1 MNAMEARKS
10 RFFKNMFLSYCLII
24 ILSFLIYSGTVIFE
38 AVKVKENQAVKYYE
52 TKAQAFANGMDQQ
65 IYSAQNIITN
75 LNNSSLINK
84 LYMTVQMQN
93 PVDSYLLY
101 QVLNDIRSQKTAGDD
116 FNISDV
122 VLMLNKYNK
131 IYTSDEVIH
140 LSDKVDLSVW
150 SADRLAI
157 TDLNTCLDM
166 NNSQLTFFKKYLIYS
181 GVYQYGSGSE
191 RGIICVLFDNQKI
204 EDMLK
209 SALGEARGYAVY
221 YNGKPVIKAG
231 IEDGR
236 IFKQNSQVSNLISY
250 EIIADKDKFGFEL
263 SDMGSFALLFGF
275 FICLGYL
282 ILAYFFTNKYSSP
295 FEKIRTIVGKEKR
308 EGKNEV
314 EKIVSGVVDLLG
326 ERNGYM
332 QQVHNMS
339 PYASQGIL
347 HSLILG
353 SDGESGNKEYLT
365 DFIQLKRVFFLTAM
379 VDLYY
384 GDRWKKEEAKKAVK
398 AVSLLAEQESDP
410 ELKILCYEKD
420 SLHIYLIFNSNNG
433 ERLEDR
439 LYEFFDKMKKT
450 LNLTC
455 VVTVGADEVK
465 EELEEISVSCD
476 NAMLALEKILWE
488 GRGCIYFHDPQ
499 SDCSMNY
506 YFPKDGVKQ
515 LTKGIKDRD
524 LESISSFFE
533 EIEKK
538 NQMEFDNSVFAGK
551 LLLSELY
558 VTVIKAMQTVWE
570 QCGIPLRRVD
580 ICPPYRTMGEVI
592 SYYSGLVEELF
603 VEMDRSEELREEY
616 FQNDMELIEY
626 INKNDKNPDLSLTQI
641 ADHFSVSS
649 KYVTALVKKRFG
661 MTYLKYVQER
671 RISHATY
678 LLKNSSLPLE
688 KIAEECGYTNMLT
701 FRRNFKAIMACNP
714 SDFRGEKIAEEESL

>member
-24 ILSFLIYSGTVIFE
+24 ILSFLIYSVTVIYE
-38 AVKVKENQAVKYYE
+38 AAKVKENQAVKYYE

-84 LYMTVQMQN
+84 LYMTVQMQS

-101 QVLNDIRSQKTAGDD
+101 QVLNDIRYQKTAGDD

-122 VLMLNKYNK
+122 VLMMNNYNK
-131 IYTSDEVIH
+131 VYTSDEVIH
-140 LSDKVDLSVW
+140 LTDSINLSEW
-150 SADRLAI
+150 NTDRLAI
-157 TDLNTCLDM
+157 TDLNTSLNM

-181 GVYQYGSGSE
+181 GAYQYGSGSQ
-191 RGIICVLFDNQKI
+191 RGIVCVLFENQKI
-204 EDMLK
+204 EEMLK
-209 SALGEARGYAVY
+209 AASGEARGYAVY
-221 YNGKPVIKAG
+221 YNGKPVIQEG
-231 IEDGR
+231 IADGR
-236 IFKQNSQVSNLISY
+236 SFKQTSQVSGAISY
-250 EIIADKDKFGFEL
+250 EIIADHNKFGFEL
-263 SDMGSFALLFGF
+263 SDLGSLALVFGF
-275 FICLGYL
+275 LICVGYL
-282 ILAYFFTNKYSSP
+282 ILAYFFTNRYSSP
-295 FEKIRTIVGKEKR
+295 FEEIRLLVGKDRK
-308 EGKNEV
+308 EGKNEA

-353 SDGESGNKEYLT
+353 SDGESGNKEFLT
-365 DFIQLKRVFFLTAM
+365 DFVQLKRVFFLAAM
-379 VDLYY
+379 VDLYF
-384 GDRWKKEEAKKAVK
+384 GEKWSKDEAKKAVK
-398 AVSLLAEQESDP
+398 AISLLAEQESD
-410 ELKILCYEKD
+410 EEFKILSYKKD
-420 SLHIYLIFNSNNG
+420 SFHVYLIFNSNNG
-433 ERLEDR
+433 ERLEDK

-450 LNLTC
+450 LDSRC
-455 VVTVGADEVK
+455 MVTVGADEVK

-488 GRGCIYFHDPQ
+488 GRGAIYFHDPQ

-515 LTKGIKDRD
+515 LTKGMKDRD
-524 LESISSFFE
+524 RESIRHFFK

-538 NQMEFDNSVFAGK
+538 NQMEFDNSVYAGK

-558 VTVIKAMQTVWE
+558 VTVAKAMQAIWD

-580 ICPPYRTMGEVI
+580 VCPPYRTMDEVI
-592 SYYSGLVEELF
+592 EYYSNLIEGLFIEV
-603 VEMDRSEELREEY
+603 DHSEELREEY
-616 FQNDMELIEY
+616 FQNESELIEY
-626 INKNDKNPDLSLTQI
+626 INKNNKNPDLSLTQI

-671 RISHATY
+671 RISYAID

-714 SDFRGEKIAEEESL
+714 SDFRGEKTTEEES

>member
-24 ILSFLIYSGTVIFE
+24 ILSFLIYSVTVIYE

-84 LYMTVQMQN
+84 LYMTVQMQS

-101 QVLNDIRSQKTAGDD
+101 QVLNDIRYQKTAGDD

-122 VLMLNKYNK
+122 VLMMNNYNK
-131 IYTSDEVIH
+131 VYTSDEVIH
-140 LSDKVDLSVW
+140 LTDSINLSEW
-150 SADRLAI
+150 NTDRLAI
-157 TDLNTCLDM
+157 TDLNTSLNM

-181 GVYQYGSGSE
+181 GAYQYGSGSQ
-191 RGIICVLFDNQKI
+191 RGIVCVLFENQKI
-204 EDMLK
+204 EEMLK
-209 SALGEARGYAVY
+209 AASGEARGYAVY
-221 YNGKPVIKAG
+221 YNGKPVIQEG
-231 IEDGR
+231 IAEGR
-236 IFKQNSQVSNLISY
+236 SFKQTSQVSGAISY
-250 EIIADKDKFGFEL
+250 EIIADHNKFGFEL
-263 SDMGSFALLFGF
+263 SDLGSLALVFGF
-275 FICLGYL
+275 LICVGYL
-282 ILAYFFTNKYSSP
+282 ILAYFFTNRYSSP
-295 FEKIRTIVGKEKR
+295 FEEIRLLVGKDRK
-308 EGKNEV
+308 EGKNEA

-353 SDGESGNKEYLT
+353 SDGESGNKEFLT
-365 DFIQLKRVFFLTAM
+365 DFVQLKRVFFLAAM
-379 VDLYY
+379 VDLYF
-384 GDRWKKEEAKKAVK
+384 GEKWSKDEAKKAVK
-398 AVSLLAEQESDP
+398 AISLLAEQESD
-410 ELKILCYEKD
+410 EEFKILSYKKD
-420 SLHIYLIFNSNNG
+420 SFHVYLIFNSNNG
-433 ERLEDR
+433 ERLEDK

-450 LNLTC
+450 LDSRC
-455 VVTVGADEVK
+455 MVTVGADEVK

-488 GRGCIYFHDPQ
+488 GRGAIYFHDPQ

-515 LTKGIKDRD
+515 LTKGMKDRD
-524 LESISSFFE
+524 RESIRHFFK

-538 NQMEFDNSVFAGK
+538 NQMEFDNSVYAGK

-558 VTVIKAMQTVWE
+558 VTVAKAMQAIWD

-580 ICPPYRTMGEVI
+580 VCPPYRTMDEVI
-592 SYYSGLVEELF
+592 EYYSNLIEGLFIEV
-603 VEMDRSEELREEY
+603 DHSEELREEY
-616 FQNDMELIEY
+616 FQNESELIEY

-671 RISHATY
+671 RISYAID

-714 SDFRGEKIAEEESL
+714 SDFRGEKTTEEES

>member
-24 ILSFLIYSGTVIFE
+24 ILSFLIYSVTVIYE
-38 AVKVKENQAVKYYE
+38 AAKVKENQAVKYYE

-84 LYMTVQMQN
+84 LYMTVQMQS

-101 QVLNDIRSQKTAGDD
+101 QVLNDIRYQKAAGDD

-122 VLMLNKYNK
+122 VLMMNNYNK
-131 IYTSDEVIH
+131 VYTSDEVIH
-140 LSDKVDLSVW
+140 LTDSINLSEW
-150 SADRLAI
+150 NTDRLAI
-157 TDLNTCLDM
+157 TDLNTSLNM

-181 GVYQYGSGSE
+181 GAYQYGSGSQ
-191 RGIICVLFDNQKI
+191 RGIVCVLFENQKI
-204 EDMLK
+204 EEMLK
-209 SALGEARGYAVY
+209 AASGEARGYAVY
-221 YNGKPVIKAG
+221 YNGKPVIKEG
-231 IEDGR
+231 IADGR
-236 IFKQNSQVSNLISY
+236 SFKQTSQVSGAISY
-250 EIIADKDKFGFEL
+250 EIIADHNKFGFEL
-263 SDMGSFALLFGF
+263 SDLGSLALVFGF
-275 FICLGYL
+275 LICVGYL
-282 ILAYFFTNKYSSP
+282 ILAYFFTNRYSSP
-295 FEKIRTIVGKEKR
+295 FEEIRLLVGKDRK
-308 EGKNEV
+308 EGKNEA

-353 SDGESGNKEYLT
+353 SDGESGNKEFLT
-365 DFIQLKRVFFLTAM
+365 DFVQLKRVFFLAAM
-379 VDLYY
+379 VDLYF
-384 GDRWKKEEAKKAVK
+384 GEKWSKDEAKKAVK
-398 AVSLLAEQESDP
+398 AISLLAEQESD
-410 ELKILCYEKD
+410 EEFKILSYKKD
-420 SLHIYLIFNSNNG
+420 SFHVYLIFNSNNG
-433 ERLEDR
+433 ERLEDK

-450 LNLTC
+450 LDSRC
-455 VVTVGADEVK
+455 MVTVGADEVK

-488 GRGCIYFHDPQ
+488 GRGAIYFHDPQ

-515 LTKGIKDRD
+515 LTKGMKDRD
-524 LESISSFFE
+524 RESIRHFFK

-538 NQMEFDNSVFAGK
+538 NQMEFDNSVYAGK

-558 VTVIKAMQTVWE
+558 VTVAKAMQAIWD

-580 ICPPYRTMGEVI
+580 VCPPYRTMDEVI
-592 SYYSGLVEELF
+592 EYYSNLIEGLFIEV
-603 VEMDRSEELREEY
+603 DHSEELREEY
-616 FQNDMELIEY
+616 FQNESELIEY

-671 RISHATY
+671 RISYAID

-714 SDFRGEKIAEEESL
+714 SDFRGEKTTEEES

>member
-1 MNAMEARKS
+1 MEARKS

-24 ILSFLIYSGTVIFE
+24 ILSFLIYSVTVIYE
-38 AVKVKENQAVKYYE
+38 AAKVKENQAVKYYE

-84 LYMTVQMQN
+84 LYMTVQMQS

-101 QVLNDIRSQKTAGDD
+101 QVLNDIRYQKTAGDD

-122 VLMLNKYNK
+122 VLMLNNYNK
-131 IYTSDEVIH
+131 VYTSDEVIH
-140 LSDKVDLSVW
+140 LSDRIDLSEW
-150 SADRLAI
+150 KTDRLAI
-157 TDLNTCLDM
+157 TDLNTSLNM

-181 GVYQYGSGSE
+181 GAYQYGSGSQ
-191 RGIICVLFDNQKI
+191 RGIICVLFENQKI
-204 EDMLK
+204 EEMLK
-209 SALGEARGYAVY
+209 AASGEARGYAVY
-221 YNGKPVIKAG
+221 YNGKPVIKEG

-236 IFKQNSQVSNLISY
+236 SFKQTSQVSSAISY
-250 EIIADKDKFGFEL
+250 EIFADYNKFGFEF
-263 SDMGSFALLFGF
+263 SDLGSIALVFGF
-275 FICLGYL
+275 LICVGYL
-282 ILAYFFTNKYSSP
+282 ILAYFFTNRYSSP
-295 FEKIRTIVGKEKR
+295 FEKIRLLVGKDSK
-308 EGKNEV
+308 EGKNEA

-347 HSLILG
+347 HSLVLG
-353 SDGESGNKEYLT
+353 SDGESGNKEFLT
-365 DFIQLKRVFFLTAM
+365 DFVQLKRVFFLAAM
-379 VDLYY
+379 VDLYF
-384 GDRWKKEEAKKAVK
+384 GEKWSKDEAKKAVK
-398 AVSLLAEQESDP
+398 AISMLAEQESD
-410 ELKILCYEKD
+410 EEFKILSYKKD
-420 SLHIYLIFNSNNG
+420 SFHVYLIFNSNNG
-433 ERLEDR
+433 ERLEDK

-450 LNLTC
+450 LDSRC
-455 VVTVGADEVK
+455 MVTVGADEVK

-488 GRGCIYFHDPQ
+488 GRGAIYFHDPQ

-515 LTKGIKDRD
+515 LTKGMKDRD
-524 LESISSFFE
+524 RESIRHFFE

-538 NQMEFDNSVFAGK
+538 NQMEFDNSVYAGK

-558 VTVIKAMQTVWE
+558 VTVAKAMQAIWD

-580 ICPPYRTMGEVI
+580 VCPPYRTMDEVI
-592 SYYSGLVEELF
+592 EYYSNLIEGLFIEV
-603 VEMDRSEELREEY
+603 DHSEELREEY
-616 FQNDMELIEY
+616 FQNESELIEY

-671 RISHATY
+671 RISYAID

-714 SDFRGEKIAEEESL
+714 SDFRGEKTTEEES

>member
-24 ILSFLIYSGTVIFE
+24 ILSFLIYSVTVIYE
-38 AVKVKENQAVKYYE
+38 AAKVKENQAVKYYE

-84 LYMTVQMQN
+84 LYMTVQMQS

-101 QVLNDIRSQKTAGDD
+101 QVLNDIRYQKTAGDD

-122 VLMLNKYNK
+122 VLMINNYNK
-131 IYTSDEVIH
+131 VYTSDEVIH
-140 LSDKVDLSVW
+140 LSDRIDLTEW
-150 SADRLAI
+150 KTDRLAI
-157 TDLNTCLDM
+157 TDLNTSLNM

-181 GVYQYGSGSE
+181 GAYQYGSGSQ
-191 RGIICVLFDNQKI
+191 RGIICVLFENQKI
-204 EDMLK
+204 EEMLK
-209 SALGEARGYAVY
+209 AASGEARGYAVY
-221 YNGKPVIKAG
+221 YNGKPVIKEG
-231 IEDGR
+231 IIDGR
-236 IFKQNSQVSNLISY
+236 SFKQTSQVSSSISY
-250 EIIADKDKFGFEL
+250 EIIADNSKFGFEF
-263 SDMGSFALLFGF
+263 SDLGSFALVFGF
-275 FICLGYL
+275 LICVGYL
-282 ILAYFFTNKYSSP
+282 ILAYFFTNRYSSP
-295 FEKIRTIVGKEKR
+295 FEKIRLLVGKDRKD
-308 EGKNEV
+308 GKNEA

-353 SDGESGNKEYLT
+353 SDGESGNKEFLT
-365 DFIQLKRVFFLTAM
+365 DFVQLKRVFFLAAM

-384 GDRWKKEEAKKAVK
+384 GEKWSKDEAKKAVK
-398 AVSLLAEQESDP
+398 AISLLAEQESD
-410 ELKILCYEKD
+410 EEFKILSYKKD
-420 SLHIYLIFNSNNG
+420 STHVYLIFNSNNG
-433 ERLEDR
+433 ERLEDK

-450 LNLTC
+450 LDSRC
-455 VVTVGADEVK
+455 MVTVGADEVK

-488 GRGCIYFHDPQ
+488 GRGSIYFHDPQ

-524 LESISSFFE
+524 HEMIGHFFE

-538 NQMEFDNSVFAGK
+538 NQMEFDNSVYAGK

-558 VTVIKAMQTVWE
+558 VTVAKAMQAVWD

-580 ICPPYRTMGEVI
+580 VCPSYRTMDEVI
-592 SYYSGLVEELF
+592 EYYSNLIEGLFIEV
-603 VEMDRSEELREEY
+603 DQSEELREEY
-616 FQNDMELIEY
+616 FQNESELIEY

-671 RISHATY
+671 RISYAID

-714 SDFRGEKIAEEESL
+714 SDFRGEKTAEEES

>member
-1 MNAMEARKS
+1 MEARKS

-24 ILSFLIYSGTVIFE
+24 ILSFLIYSVTVIYE
-38 AVKVKENQAVKYYE
+38 AAKVKENQAVKYYE

-84 LYMTVQMQN
+84 LYMTVQMQS

-101 QVLNDIRSQKTAGDD
+101 QVLNDIRYQKTAGDD

-122 VLMLNKYNK
+122 VLMMNNYNK
-131 IYTSDEVIH
+131 VYTSDEVIH
-140 LSDKVDLSVW
+140 LTDSINLSEW
-150 SADRLAI
+150 NTDRLAI
-157 TDLNTCLDM
+157 TDLNTSLNM

-181 GVYQYGSGSE
+181 GAYQYGSGSQ
-191 RGIICVLFDNQKI
+191 RGIVCVLFENQKI
-204 EDMLK
+204 EEMLK
-209 SALGEARGYAVY
+209 AASGEARGYAVY
-221 YNGKPVIKAG
+221 YNGKPVIQEG
-231 IEDGR
+231 IADGR
-236 IFKQNSQVSNLISY
+236 SFKQTSQVSGAISY
-250 EIIADKDKFGFEL
+250 EIIADHNKFGFEL
-263 SDMGSFALLFGF
+263 SDLGSLALVFGF
-275 FICLGYL
+275 LICVGYL
-282 ILAYFFTNKYSSP
+282 ILAYFFTNRYSSP
-295 FEKIRTIVGKEKR
+295 FEEIRLLVGKDRK
-308 EGKNEV
+308 EGKNEA

-353 SDGESGNKEYLT
+353 SDGESGNKEFLT
-365 DFIQLKRVFFLTAM
+365 DFVQLKRVFFLAAM
-379 VDLYY
+379 VDLYF
-384 GDRWKKEEAKKAVK
+384 GEKWSKDEAKKAVK
-398 AVSLLAEQESDP
+398 AISLLAEQESD
-410 ELKILCYEKD
+410 EEFKILSYKKD
-420 SLHIYLIFNSNNG
+420 SFHVYLIFNSNNG
-433 ERLEDR
+433 ERLEDK

-450 LNLTC
+450 LDSRC
-455 VVTVGADEVK
+455 MVTVGADEVK

-488 GRGCIYFHDPQ
+488 GRGAIYFHDPQ

-515 LTKGIKDRD
+515 LTKGMKDRD
-524 LESISSFFE
+524 RESIRHFFK

-538 NQMEFDNSVFAGK
+538 NQMEFDNSVYAGK

-558 VTVIKAMQTVWE
+558 VTVAKAMQAIWD

-580 ICPPYRTMGEVI
+580 VCPPYRTMDEVI
-592 SYYSGLVEELF
+592 EYYSNLIEGLFIEV
-603 VEMDRSEELREEY
+603 DHSEELREEY
-616 FQNDMELIEY
+616 FQNESELIEY

-671 RISHATY
+671 RISYAID

-714 SDFRGEKIAEEESL
+714 SDFRGEKTTEEES

>member
-1 MNAMEARKS
+1 MEARKS

-24 ILSFLIYSGTVIFE
+24 ILSFLIYSVTVIYE
-38 AVKVKENQAVKYYE
+38 AAKVKENQAVKYYE

-84 LYMTVQMQN
+84 LYMTVQMQS

-101 QVLNDIRSQKTAGDD
+101 QVLNDIRYQKTAGDD

-122 VLMLNKYNK
+122 VLMLNNYNK
-131 IYTSDEVIH
+131 VYTSDEVIH
-140 LSDKVDLSVW
+140 LSDRIDLSEW
-150 SADRLAI
+150 KTDRLAI
-157 TDLNTCLDM
+157 TDLNTSLNM

-181 GVYQYGSGSE
+181 GAYQYGSGSQ
-191 RGIICVLFDNQKI
+191 RGIICVLFENQKI
-204 EDMLK
+204 EEMLK
-209 SALGEARGYAVY
+209 AASGEARGYAVY
-221 YNGKPVIKAG
+221 YNGKPVIKEG

-236 IFKQNSQVSNLISY
+236 SFKQTSQVSSAISY
-250 EIIADKDKFGFEL
+250 EIFADYNKFGFEF
-263 SDMGSFALLFGF
+263 SDLGSIALVFGF
-275 FICLGYL
+275 LICVGYL
-282 ILAYFFTNKYSSP
+282 ILAYFFTNRYSSP
-295 FEKIRTIVGKEKR
+295 FEKIRLLVGKDSK
-308 EGKNEV
+308 EGKNEA

-347 HSLILG
+347 HSLVHG
-353 SDGESGNKEYLT
+353 SDGESGNKEFLT
-365 DFIQLKRVFFLTAM
+365 DFVQLKRVFFLAAM
-379 VDLYY
+379 VDLYF
-384 GDRWKKEEAKKAVK
+384 GEKWSKDEAKKAVK
-398 AVSLLAEQESDP
+398 AISMLAEQESD
-410 ELKILCYEKD
+410 EEFKILSYKKD
-420 SLHIYLIFNSNNG
+420 SFHVYLIFNSNNG
-433 ERLEDR
+433 ERLEDK

-450 LNLTC
+450 LDSRC
-455 VVTVGADEVK
+455 MVTVGADEVK

-488 GRGCIYFHDPQ
+488 GRGAIYFHDPQ

-515 LTKGIKDRD
+515 LTKGMKDRD
-524 LESISSFFE
+524 RESIRHFFE

-538 NQMEFDNSVFAGK
+538 NQMEFDNSVYAGK

-558 VTVIKAMQTVWE
+558 VTVAKAMQAIWD

-580 ICPPYRTMGEVI
+580 VCPPYRTMDEVI
-592 SYYSGLVEELF
+592 EYYSNLIEGLFIEV
-603 VEMDRSEELREEY
+603 DHSEELREEY
-616 FQNDMELIEY
+616 FQNESELIEY

-671 RISHATY
+671 RISYAID

-714 SDFRGEKIAEEESL
+714 SDFRGEKTTEEES

>member
-24 ILSFLIYSGTVIFE
+24 ILSFLIYSVTVIYE
-38 AVKVKENQAVKYYE
+38 AAKVKENQAVKYYE

-84 LYMTVQMQN
+84 LYMTVQMQS

-101 QVLNDIRSQKTAGDD
+101 QVLNDIRYQKTAGDD

-122 VLMLNKYNK
+122 VLMMNNYNK
-131 IYTSDEVIH
+131 VYTSDEVIH
-140 LSDKVDLSVW
+140 LTDSINLSEW
-150 SADRLAI
+150 NTDRLAI
-157 TDLNTCLDM
+157 TDLNTSLNM

-181 GVYQYGSGSE
+181 GAYQYGSGSQ
-191 RGIICVLFDNQKI
+191 RGIICVLFENQKI
-204 EDMLK
+204 EEMLK
-209 SALGEARGYAVY
+209 AASGEARGYAVY
-221 YNGKPVIKAG
+221 YNGKPVIKEG

-236 IFKQNSQVSNLISY
+236 SFKQTSQVSSAISY
-250 EIIADKDKFGFEL
+250 EIIADHNKFGFEL
-263 SDMGSFALLFGF
+263 SDLGSFALVFGF
-275 FICLGYL
+275 LICVGYL
-282 ILAYFFTNKYSSP
+282 ILAYFFTNRYSSP
-295 FEKIRTIVGKEKR
+295 FEEIRLLVGKDRK
-308 EGKNEV
+308 EGKNEA

-353 SDGESGNKEYLT
+353 SDGESGNNEFLT
-365 DFIQLKRVFFLTAM
+365 DFVQLKRVFFLAVM
-379 VDLYY
+379 VDLYF
-384 GDRWKKEEAKKAVK
+384 GEKWSKDEAKKAVN
-398 AVSLLAEQESDP
+398 AISLLAEQESD
-410 ELKILCYEKD
+410 EEFKILSYKKD
-420 SLHIYLIFNSNNG
+420 SSHVYLIFNSNNG
-433 ERLEDR
+433 ERLEDK

-450 LNLTC
+450 LDSRC
-455 VVTVGADEVK
+455 MVTVGADEVK

-488 GRGCIYFHDPQ
+488 GRGAIYFHDPQ

-515 LTKGIKDRD
+515 LTKGMKDRD
-524 LESISSFFE
+524 RESIRHFFE

-538 NQMEFDNSVFAGK
+538 NQMEFDNSVYAGK

-558 VTVIKAMQTVWE
+558 VTVAKAMQAIWD

-580 ICPPYRTMGEVI
+580 VCPPYRTMDEVI
-592 SYYSGLVEELF
+592 EYYSNLIEGLFIEV
-603 VEMDRSEELREEY
+603 DHSEELREEY
-616 FQNDMELIEY
+616 FQNELELIEY

-671 RISHATY
+671 RISYAID

-688 KIAEECGYTNMLT
+688 RIAEECGYTNMLT

-714 SDFRGEKIAEEESL
+714 SDFRGEKTTEEES